1 MSISEI
7 IHHGTVKVM
16 LVLEQIP
23 SGDDQGSSA
32 YLEELDRNHVLLQRL
47 VLAGPLGWGRS
58 RKQRWLSTE
67 GKVGTVYVQL
77 YSLCPGSLTCL

>member
-7 IHHGTVKVM
+7 IHCGTVKVM
-16 LVLEQIP
+16 LVMEQIP
-23 SGDDQGSSA
+23 SGDDQDSSA
-32 YLEELDRNHVLLQRL
+32 YLEELDRNVLFQSLI
-47 VLAGPLGWGRS
+47 LAGPLGWGRS
-58 RKQRWLSTE
+58 RKQHWLSTK